1 MTTYK
6 TMQAFASILAATIM
20 SVPAVHAAVEGI
32 GGTNFTLSAGEGY
45 VSVADGGS
53 IYSWGYSV
61 DGSPMQMPGPTLI
74 VNEGDTVT
82 VTLKNNLPKAAG
94 NVSIIFNG
102 QDAKPCAAADFDP
115 VAGCAS
121 GTETGVTGSL
131 TQEAPSS
138 GTVTYTFKATKPG
151 TYQYHSGTRSDL
163 QVEMGLFGALIVR
176 PNAASL
182 AAAACDATP
191 LYADATLRGAA
202 YGHHGACYDRE
213 YLFITSSIDLQ
224 VHTSVEAQSKGPGP
238 IVLPENAFESSE
250 YWLLNGRVGPDT
262 MAGNFAQNLQ
272 HQPYGALARMHPGEK
287 VLVRV
292 VGGGREIHPFHLHGN
307 HTRVIARDGNMLLT
321 TDDITTGKLAG
332 PLLFTIP
339 SIPGT
344 TNDSIWE
351 WTGKDLNWDMYG
363 HAKGS
368 GLTCIDTDGDGYND
382 TGTAPKHEY
391 CADHEKAMP
400 VVLPSYNNLAF
411 GGFYSGSPFLG
422 DLGSLP
428 PGEGGLNPGAG
439 FAFMWH
445 SHTER
450 ELVNNDVFP
459 GGLMTMM
466 IVEAPF
472 VEIAE

>member
-1 MTTYK
+1 MITYK
-6 TMQAFASILAATIM
+6 TMRALVSLVALLMMVVSP
-20 SVPAVHAAVEGI
+20 VNAAVEGI
-32 GGTNFTLSAGEGY
+32 NVPDGSTITLSAGEGY

-53 IYSWGYSV
+53 IYSWGYMV

-74 VNEGDTVT
+74 VTAGTTFT
-82 VTLKNNLPKAAG
+82 VTLNNKLPKAAG
-94 NVSIIFNG
+94 NVSIVFNG
-102 QDAKPCAAADFDP
+102 QQ
-115 VAGCAS
+115 VSAS
-121 GTETGVTGSL
+121 GGVDGAL
-131 TQEAPSS
+131 TREAPVN
-138 GTVTYTFKATKPG
+138 GTVSYTITDAKPG

-176 PNAASL
+176 PASL
-182 AAAACDATP
+182 TTACPAP
-191 LYADATLRGAA
+191 LYADAGSAGAA
-202 YGHHGACYDRE
+202 YDHTGACYDRE
-213 YLFITSSIDLQ
+213 YLFVTSSIDLQ
-224 VHTSVEAQSKGPGP
+224 VHTSVEAQSTGPGP
-238 IVLPENAFESSE
+238 IVLPENAFVSSE

-287 VLVRV
+287 VLVRT
-292 VGGGREIHPFHLHGN
+292 VGGGRESHPFHLHGN
-307 HTRVIARDGNMLLT
+307 HARLIARDGNMLLT
-321 TDDITTGKLAG
+321 NPGNSLAG
-332 PLLFTIP
+332 PLLFTIL
-339 SIPGT
+339 STPGST
-344 TNDSIWE
+344 TDAIWE
-351 WTGKDLNWDMYG
+351 WTGKDLNWDLYG
-363 HAKGS
+363 MSNTLSDGS
-368 GLTCIDTDGDGYND
+368 PHTCNGKAVGQPQDPG
-382 TGTAPKHEY
+382 APEFDPVTHEY
-391 CADHEKAMP
+391 CADHGKEMP

-439 FAFMWH
+439 WAFMWH

-472 VEIAE
+472 VEIVE